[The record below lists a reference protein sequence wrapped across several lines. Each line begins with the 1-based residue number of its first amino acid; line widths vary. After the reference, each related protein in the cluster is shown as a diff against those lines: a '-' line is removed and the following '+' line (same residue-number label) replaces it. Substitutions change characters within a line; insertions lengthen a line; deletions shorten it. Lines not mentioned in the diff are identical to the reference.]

1 MRNIVKVSMAAA
13 FIFMIGI
20 VILVIFTNN
29 YISGKADNSNEDIA
43 TLNNIAVTA
52 EENRQDLSALDKKDF
67 EVDYVII
74 DLSNNIL
81 YSNVKSDHINLIE
94 SGMSVEKAMQKRYL
108 YKSLTENGR
117 IWGNVIIPDDGL
129 TTLKD
134 FRNKF
139 LIGAVICVLMVFIGM
154 ISFAVYV
161 DRNVITPFKNLKDF
175 AAKVAQGQLNEPLQM
190 DRDNMFG
197 AFSESFDIMREEL
210 AESKKR
216 ELELQKKERE
226 LVASLSHDLKTPV
239 TGIKVTSELLQMRLS
254 VKENEVSRSE
264 TEVDNE
270 SADISGKG
278 SESEQIEFT
287 RADIDTMSQDAKGI
301 YQKAEQID
309 ALVSDLFTAAL
320 DDLGEFKVSC
330 NDEESKV
337 LNNIVKS
344 YDDRE
349 LAVIGMLPEVI
360 INIDKKRMS
369 QVIGNVISNSYKY
382 ANTRIDISYRL
393 SEGYLE
399 MQIRDYGPG
408 VPTDE
413 LDLITNKFYRGK
425 KWQDTEKEG
434 NGLGLYISK
443 TLMNKM
449 NGDLLTES
457 DGKGLAVT
465 LIIPLS

>member
-1 MRNIVKVSMAAA
+1 MRNIVKVSIAAA

-94 SGMSVEKAMQKRYL
+94 SGMSVEEAMQKRYL
-108 YKSLTENGR
+108 HKGLTENGR

-139 LIGAVICVLMVFIGM
+139 LIGAVICVLMLFIGM
-154 ISFAVYV
+154 ITFAVYV
-161 DRNVITPFKNLKDF
+161 DKNVIAPFENLKDF

-254 VKENEVSRSE
+254 VKGNEVSRSE

-457 DGKGLAVT
+457 DGEGLAVT
-465 LIIPLS
+465 LIISLS

>member
-1 MRNIVKVSMAAA
+1 MRNIVKVSIAAA

-108 YKSLTENGR
+108 HKGLTENGR

-154 ISFAVYV
+154 ITFAVYV
-161 DRNVITPFKNLKDF
+161 DKNVIAPFKNLKDF

-344 YDDRE
+344 YDDRG

-457 DGKGLAVT
+457 DGEGLAVT
-465 LIIPLS
+465 LIISLS